1 MNFDAIAPNLNN
13 LGRIHIYLLHLF
25 LLVDYG
31 YCRREFFAQQP
42 QKAGTR
48 RWDAPQVSLDIPLSF
63 YPLSSSS
70 NDNFL
75 AALNQANLEFAIL
88 CKNLIARPK
97 YKLNLCLNLRNF
109 FIFILQIVL

>member
-13 LGRIHIYLLHLF
+13 LGRINIYLLHFF
-25 LLVDYG
+25 LLVDYC
-31 YCRREFFAQQP
+31 YCRREFLAQQP

-88 CKNLIARPK
+88 CKNLIARPQ
-97 YKLNLCLNLRNF
+97 YK
-109 FIFILQIVL
+109 

>member
-1 MNFDAIAPNLNN
+1 MNYDAIAPNLNN

-25 LLVDYG
+25 FLVDYG
-31 YCRREFFAQQP
+31 YCRREFLAQQP

-75 AALNQANLEFAIL
+75 AAESGKFRVCYFMQKFNREPPNIS
-88 CKNLIARPK
+88 KNYVK
-97 YKLNLCLNLRNF
+97 K
-109 FIFILQIVL
+109 

>member
-13 LGRIHIYLLHLF
+13 LGHIHIYLLHFL

-31 YCRREFFAQQP
+31 YCRREFLAQQP
-42 QKAGTR
+42 QK
-48 RWDAPQVSLDIPLSF
+48 VSLDIPLSF

-75 AALNQANLEFAIL
+75 AALNQANLEFSIL
-88 CKNLIARPK
+88 CKNLIARS
-97 YKLNLCLNLRNF
+97 CL
-109 FIFILQIVL
+109 